1 MVRNESYEEFVDK
14 FKPKKTTDDCYT
26 PVEIYDAVA
35 GWVENEYRVN
45 RCNFVRPFYPGGD
58 YENYD
63 YDSGSIVVDNPPFSI
78 FSKILDFYINRDIP
92 FFLFAP
98 NLTLFSTIQNR
109 NYSAIVVD
117 SDITYQNGAIVH
129 TSFATNLESDNIR
142 IRTAPTLY
150 QAIRLADEKIRKQT
164 KKQLPKYSFPN
175 SVVRTPLL
183 NLYSRYGIEI
193 KIPFDE
199 SYFVRRLDSQKA
211 SKKTIFG
218 GGFLVSDKIKAQ
230 IDIAEREKAEREKAT
245 RWALSDA
252 ELEIIS
258 KMSK

>member
-1 MVRNESYEEFVDK
+1 MARNESYEEFVDK

-109 NYSAIVVD
+109 NCSAIVVD

-142 IRTAPTLY
+142 IRTGQRRHCTRQLGW
-150 QAIRLADEKIRKQT
+150 LMKKSENKQ
-164 KKQLPKYSFPN
+164 KNSCQNIHSLILSFA
-175 SVVRTPLL
+175 RHC
-183 NLYSRYGIEI
+183 
-193 KIPFDE
+193 
-199 SYFVRRLDSQKA
+199 
-211 SKKTIFG
+211 
-218 GGFLVSDKIKAQ
+218 
-230 IDIAEREKAEREKAT
+230 
-245 RWALSDA
+245 
-252 ELEIIS
+252 
-258 KMSK
+258 